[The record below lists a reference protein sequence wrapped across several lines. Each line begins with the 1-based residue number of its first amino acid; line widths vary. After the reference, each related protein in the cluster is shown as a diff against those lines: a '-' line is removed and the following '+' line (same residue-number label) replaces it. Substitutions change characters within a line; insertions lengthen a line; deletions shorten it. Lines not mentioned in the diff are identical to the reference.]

1 MVDESLPKLIGI
13 SQALEQRAMEKIPV
27 FVGLDYH
34 KDSVQIC
41 VMNQQGKELSNRSCR
56 NNWKAIQRI
65 AEKQGHVKRVAI
77 ESCSGAADLADE
89 LVQKAQW
96 SVSLAHPG
104 YVNRMK
110 QNPDKTDFS
119 DARMLADLERVG
131 YLPRVWLAPQEIRE
145 LRLLVRYRLQQVI
158 LRRSIKQRI
167 GAVLREQRIQSIGVT
182 RWCKIWLKWLAET
195 QELSAQGRWVV
206 DHHLVRLKDTM
217 EEISVVEKRLEQFT
231 MKDPLVEKLMS
242 QRGIGPV
249 TAWVIRAEIGRFDRF
264 RSGKQLSRFCGLSP
278 RNASSGT
285 RQADAG
291 LIKAAN
297 TYLRTTLIEAAHRLA
312 RHDPNWRQMANK
324 MRARGKP
331 GSVVAAAVAN
341 RWMRRLFHVFAHQ
354 ALPA

>member
-1 MVDESLPKLIGI
+1 
-13 SQALEQRAMEKIPV
+13 MENIPV
-27 FVGLDYH
+27 YVGLDYH

-41 VMNQQGKELSNRSCR
+41 VMNQQGKVLSNRPCS
-56 NNWKAIQRI
+56 NDWKAIQLA
-65 AEKQGHVKRVAI
+65 AERQGRVKRVAI
-77 ESCSGAADLADE
+77 ESCSGAANLADE
-89 LVQKAQW
+89 LVQKAHW

-131 YLPRVWLAPQEIRE
+131 YLPRVWLAPEEIRE
-145 LRLLVRYRLQQVI
+145 LRLLVRYRQQQAN

-167 GAVLREQRIQSIGVT
+167 GAVLREQRIKPIPMT
-182 RWCKIWLKWLAET
+182 RWCKTWLQWLVGT
-195 QELSAQGRWVV
+195 RELSEQGRWVV
-206 DHHLVRLKDTM
+206 DRHLARLKGTV
-217 EEISVVEKRLEQFT
+217 EEIVVVEKRLEECT
-231 MKDPLVEKLMS
+231 RNDSLVERLMS

-249 TAWVIRAEIGRFDRF
+249 TAWVMRAEIGRFDRF

-278 RNASSGT
+278 RNASSGE

-312 RHDPNWRQMANK
+312 RHDPEWNIRANK

-341 RWMRRLFHVFAHQ
+341 RWIRRLFHDFAHQ
-354 ALPA
+354 PLPA